1 MMAQHSISRATIVMN
16 PVALKRAMAPLLS
29 LRRPNPL
36 LFVVR
41 FVYALVCVWV
51 IAALLRPTSGLP
63 SFVYDHPILAFC
75 VLFLITQIV
84 PIVDVLVAKKRIEI
98 ISSIYFGLVVGVM
111 LVYLLVRVLDPV
123 LTGLMVD
130 PYYIRII
137 EMLLFLSIPYACTS
151 LLLQTKDDFRF
162 VIPYVEFSR
171 ELKGNKP
178 MVIDS
183 SALIDGRIADLV
195 ETRIIDSQLVVP
207 QFVLREVQEV
217 ADSADRMRRTRGR
230 RGLEVLSKLQASA
243 HADVRVRENAGDDP
257 PGLSVDQRLV
267 EVAKRLGGRVV
278 TNDFNLSKVAGVQG
292 VEVINLNDVANALKP
307 RYLPGERL
315 RIRILKEGEAAGQGV
330 GYLDDGTMVVCEQAN
345 HLIGQDIDIIVTSML
360 QSSAGRM
367 IFGRQVHHTSK

>member
-1 MMAQHSISRATIVMN
+1 MTPTS
-16 PVALKRAMAPLLS
+16 
-29 LRRPNPL
+29 RRPSPL
-36 LFVVR
+36 LFAVR
-41 FVYALVCVWV
+41 FVYALICVWV
-51 IAALLRPTSGLP
+51 IVALLRPSVGAP
-63 SFVYDHPILAFC
+63 WFIDAHPIIAFC
-75 VLFLITQIV
+75 VLFLISQIV
-84 PIVDVLVAKKRIEI
+84 PFIDVLVPKKRIEI
-98 ISSIYFGLVVGVM
+98 ISSIYFGLVVGVL

-123 LTGLMVD
+123 LTGLMFD

-137 EMLLFLSIPYACTS
+137 EMILFLSVPYACTS
-151 LLLQTKDDFRF
+151 FLLQTKDDFRF
-162 VIPYVEFSR
+162 LIPYVEFSR
-171 ELKGNKP
+171 ELKGNRP
-178 MVIDS
+178 LVIDS

-230 RGLEVLSKLQASA
+230 RGLEVLSKLQSSP
-243 HADVRVRENAGDDP
+243 HADVRVRENSGDDP
-257 PGLSVDQRLV
+257 QGLSVDQRLV
-267 EVAKRLGGRVV
+267 EVAKRIGGRVV

-315 RIRILKEGEAAGQGV
+315 RIRILKEGEAAGQGI
-330 GYLDDGTMVVCEQAN
+330 GYLDDGTMVVCEQAS
-345 HLIGQDIDIIVTSML
+345 HLINQDIDIIVTSML

>member
-1 MMAQHSISRATIVMN
+1 MT
-16 PVALKRAMAPLLS
+16 PT
-29 LRRPNPL
+29 LRRPSPV
-36 LFVVR
+36 LFALR
-41 FVYALVCVWV
+41 FVYALICVWLIV
-51 IAALLRPTSGLP
+51 ALLRPSPGLP
-63 SFVYDHPILAFC
+63 SLVDQHPIIAFC

-84 PIVDVLVAKKRIEI
+84 PVVDVLVPKKRIEI
-98 ISSIYFGLVVGVM
+98 ISSIYFGLVVGVL

-151 LLLQTKDDFRF
+151 LLLQTKDEFRF

-171 ELKGNKP
+171 ELKGNRP
-178 MVIDS
+178 LVIDS

-230 RGLEVLSKLQASA
+230 RGLEVLSKLQSSS
-243 HADVRVRENAGDDP
+243 HADVRVRENARDDP
-257 PGLSVDQRLV
+257 QGLSVDQRLV
-267 EVAKRLGGRVV
+267 DVAKRMGGRVV

-315 RIRILKEGEAAGQGV
+315 RIRILKEGEAAGQGI

-367 IFGRQVHHTSK
+367 IFGRQVHATSK

>member
-1 MMAQHSISRATIVMN
+1 MT
-16 PVALKRAMAPLLS
+16 PT
-29 LRRPNPL
+29 LRRPSPL
-36 LFVVR
+36 LFAVR
-41 FVYALVCVWV
+41 FVYALICVWV
-51 IAALLRPTSGLP
+51 IVALLRPSVGAP
-63 SFVYDHPILAFC
+63 WFVDQHPIVAFC
-75 VLFLITQIV
+75 VLFLVSQIV
-84 PIVDVLVAKKRIEI
+84 PLIDVLVVKKRIEI
-98 ISSIYFGLVVGVM
+98 ISSIYFGLVVGVL

-137 EMLLFLSIPYACTS
+137 EMILFLSVPYACTS
-151 LLLQTKDDFRF
+151 FLLQTKDDFRF
-162 VIPYVEFSR
+162 LIPYVEFSR
-171 ELKGNKP
+171 DLKGNRP
-178 MVIDS
+178 LVIDS

-230 RGLEVLSKLQASA
+230 RGLEVLSKLQSSP
-243 HADVRVRENAGDDP
+243 HADVRVRENSGDDP
-257 PGLSVDQRLV
+257 QGLSVDQRLV
-267 EVAKRLGGRVV
+267 EVAKRIGGRVV
-278 TNDFNLSKVAGVQG
+278 TNDFNHSKVAGVQG

-315 RIRILKEGEAAGQGV
+315 RIRILKEGEAAGQGI
-330 GYLDDGTMVVCEQAN
+330 GYLDDGTMVVCEQAS
-345 HLIGQDIDIIVTSML
+345 HLLNQDIDIIVTSML